1 MRGGRRWLPHS
12 KELDA
17 DRGHLEVRL
26 LRLALAMKD
35 VERVLRVVLQAAN
48 VIGAELGEV
57 ESVGLF
63 TVDAAEVDREA
74 VVDEDPDVIVP
85 RELELSKTVVH
96 ESRADLRAEVEVVLP
111 PLVAEAYLPELG
123 VGEVVEVVGRLV
135 FFLVVYREECG
146 ALERVLARR
155 PAKGRVR

>member
-74 VVDEDPDVIVP
+74 VVDEDPDVIVT
-85 RELELSKTVVH
+85 REVELSKTVVR
-96 ESRADLRAEVEVVLP
+96 ESRVDLRAEVEVVLP
-111 PLVAEAYLPELG
+111 CLVTQAYLL
-123 VGEVVEVVGRLV
+123 
-135 FFLVVYREECG
+135 
-146 ALERVLARR
+146 
-155 PAKGRVR
+155 K